1 MKVLVIGS
9 GGREHALLWALKK
22 SPILTRLYITPGR
35 RAIENLGILVDIN
48 IQNSIDI
55 TQFCKGE
62 SIKLVVIGPEQPI
75 INGLADNLIAEGINV
90 FAPSRAAAK
99 LEASKSFTKR
109 LCKQYGIP
117 TAKYECF
124 IDERLTKNFV
134 CSNKIKFPLVVKA
147 NGIAEG
153 KGVVICN
160 TKNEAFSAIN
170 SMLIEKKFGESGE
183 EIIIEEFLVGEE
195 VSFFALVDGLKVATL
210 GCAKDYKRANENNEG
225 QNTGGMGAYS
235 SPSIISKDMEQKI
248 IQKIIYPTIQAL
260 TNIGTPYKGVL
271 FAGLM
276 ICKNNPKLLEYNVR
290 FGDPEIQSILP
301 RFDKNCDLLKL
312 MLSVTEGK
320 LSVKTVELT
329 NKSTVCVVVASKGYP
344 GNYKTGEII
353 RGLDKIESIPGIMVF
368 HAGTQL
374 DERGNLISAGGRVLN
389 IVGEG
394 SSIEE
399 AKSKVYSALNFLEWP
414 GGFFRYD
421 IGSPH

>member
-22 SPILTRLYITPGR
+22 SLILTGLYIPPGR
-35 RAIENLGILVDIN
+35 RAMENLGILVDIN

-55 TQFCKGE
+55 TQFCKRE
-62 SIKLVVIGPEQPI
+62 SIELVVIGPEQPI
-75 INGLADNLIAEGINV
+75 IDGLADNLVAEGINV

-99 LEASKSFTKR
+99 LEASKSFTKG

-124 IDERLTKNFV
+124 VDEGLAKNFV

-147 NGIAEG
+147 NGIAAG
-153 KGVVICN
+153 KGVIICN
-160 TKNEAFSAIN
+160 TENEAFSAID
-170 SMLIEKKFGESGE
+170 SMLVEKKFGESGE
-183 EIIIEEFLVGEE
+183 EIVIEEFLVGEE

-248 IQKIIYPTIQAL
+248 IQRIIYPTIQAL
-260 TNIGTPYKGVL
+260 TNMGTPYKGVL

-276 ICKNNPKLLEYNVR
+276 ICKDSPKLLEYNVR
-290 FGDPEIQSILP
+290 FGDPEIQSLLP
-301 RFDKNCDLLKL
+301 RFDENCDLLKL
-312 MLSVTEGK
+312 MLSVAEGK
-320 LSVKTVELT
+320 LSAKTVELT

-344 GNYKTGEII
+344 GDYKTGEII
-353 RGLDKIESIPGIMVF
+353 RGLDKIESIPGILVF

-374 DERGNLISAGGRVLN
+374 DESGNLVSAGGRVLN
-389 IVGEG
+389 IIGEG

-421 IGSPH
+421 IGS

>member
-22 SPILTRLYITPGR
+22 SPILTGLYITPGR
-35 RAIENLGILVDIN
+35 RAMENLGVLVDIN
-48 IQNSIDI
+48 IRNSIDI
-55 TQFCKGE
+55 TQFCKRE
-62 SIKLVVIGPEQPI
+62 NIELVVIGPEQPI
-75 INGLADNLIAEGINV
+75 IDGLADNLVAEGINV

-99 LEASKSFTKR
+99 LEASKSFTKG

-124 IDERLTKNFV
+124 VDEELAKNFV
-134 CSNKIKFPLVVKA
+134 RSNKIKFPLVVKA
-147 NGIAEG
+147 NGIAAG
-153 KGVVICN
+153 KGVIICN
-160 TKNEAFSAIN
+160 TENEAFSAID
-170 SMLIEKKFGESGE
+170 SMLVEKKFGESGE
-183 EIIIEEFLVGEE
+183 EIVIEEFLVGEE
-195 VSFFALVDGLKVATL
+195 VSFFAFVDGLKVATL

-235 SPSIISKDMEQKI
+235 SPSITSKDMEQKI
-248 IQKIIYPTIQAL
+248 IQRIIYPTIQAL
-260 TNIGTPYKGVL
+260 TNMGTPYKGVL

-276 ICKNNPKLLEYNVR
+276 ICKDSPKLLEYNVR

-301 RFDKNCDLLKL
+301 RFDESCDLLKL
-312 MLSVTEGK
+312 MLSAAEGK
-320 LSVKTVELT
+320 LSAKTVELT

-344 GNYKTGEII
+344 GDYKTGEII
-353 RGLDKIESIPGIMVF
+353 RGLDKVESIPGILVF

-374 DERGNLISAGGRVLN
+374 DESGNLVSDGGRVLN

-421 IGSPH
+421 IGS

>member
-22 SPILTRLYITPGR
+22 SPILTGLYITPGR
-35 RAIENLGILVDIN
+35 RAMENLGVLVDIN
-48 IQNSIDI
+48 IRNSIDI
-55 TQFCKGE
+55 TQFCKRE
-62 SIKLVVIGPEQPI
+62 NIELAVIGPEQPI
-75 INGLADNLIAEGINV
+75 IDGLADNLVAEGINV

-99 LEASKSFTKR
+99 LEASKSFTKG

-124 IDERLTKNFV
+124 VDEELAKNFV
-134 CSNKIKFPLVVKA
+134 RSNKIKFPLVVKA
-147 NGIAEG
+147 NGIAAG
-153 KGVVICN
+153 KGVIICN
-160 TKNEAFSAIN
+160 TENEAFLAID
-170 SMLIEKKFGESGE
+170 SMLVEKNFGESGE
-183 EIIIEEFLVGEE
+183 EIVIEEFLVGEE

-248 IQKIIYPTIQAL
+248 IQRIIYPTIQAL
-260 TNIGTPYKGVL
+260 TNMGTPYKGVL

-276 ICKNNPKLLEYNVR
+276 ICKDSPKLLEYNVR

-301 RFDKNCDLLKL
+301 RFDENYDLLKL
-312 MLSVTEGK
+312 MLSVAEGK
-320 LSVKTVELT
+320 LSAKMAELS

-344 GNYKTGEII
+344 GDYKTGEII
-353 RGLDKIESIPGIMVF
+353 RGLDKIESIPGILVF

-374 DERGNLISAGGRVLN
+374 DESGNLVSDGGRVLN

-394 SSIEE
+394 SSVEE

-421 IGSPH
+421 IGS

>member
-22 SPILTRLYITPGR
+22 SPILTGLYITPGR
-35 RAIENLGILVDIN
+35 RAMENLGVLVDIN
-48 IQNSIDI
+48 IRNSIDI
-55 TQFCKGE
+55 TQFCKRE
-62 SIKLVVIGPEQPI
+62 NIELVVIGPEQPI
-75 INGLADNLIAEGINV
+75 IDGLADNLVAEGINV

-99 LEASKSFTKR
+99 LEASKSFTKG

-124 IDERLTKNFV
+124 VDEELAKNFV
-134 CSNKIKFPLVVKA
+134 RSNKIKFPLVVKA
-147 NGIAEG
+147 NGIAAG
-153 KGVVICN
+153 KGVIICN
-160 TKNEAFSAIN
+160 TENEAFSAID
-170 SMLIEKKFGESGE
+170 SMLVEKKFGESGE
-183 EIIIEEFLVGEE
+183 EIVIEEFLVGEE

-248 IQKIIYPTIQAL
+248 IQRIIYPTIQAL
-260 TNIGTPYKGVL
+260 TNMGTPYKGVL

-276 ICKNNPKLLEYNVR
+276 ICKDSPKLLEYNVR

-301 RFDKNCDLLKL
+301 RFDENCDLLKL
-312 MLSVTEGK
+312 MLSAAEGK
-320 LSVKTVELT
+320 LSAKTVELT

-344 GNYKTGEII
+344 GDYKTGEII
-353 RGLDKIESIPGIMVF
+353 RGLDKIESIPGILVF

-374 DERGNLISAGGRVLN
+374 DESSNLVSDGGRVLN

-394 SSIEE
+394 SSVEE

-421 IGSPH
+421 IGS